1 MRSLPVAIAV
11 LFVASACITI
21 TPVAQV
27 TSPPSSAPP
36 TYVAAAPTRPPSPS
50 PSTAHDTASPSQTA
64 APGQSPVP
72 SQTLAPS
79 RTAQPTQ
86 AAATIDP
93 NDPACSDDAFNL
105 EGFHW
110 NTTYRWFFNS
120 STTPAGLDPDA
131 TLAQIQQAF
140 TNITTEHNDCG
151 RPDTIVAKALYM
163 DDTKRTPC
171 TDTPDGVNTVA
182 FGTIPADL
190 SSDVIAYTCPYYG
203 GPDSDIAYEADIVI
217 NDQIPWALSADDCFL
232 QILLQPTIT
241 HEAGH
246 VFGLDHVSERQHSE
260 LTMSTTIN
268 GECDD
273 DESTLGLGDMLG
285 LESLYKAKS

>member
-1 MRSLPVAIAV
+1 MLRSLPAAIAV
-11 LFVASACITI
+11 LFVASACISI

-27 TSPPSSAPP
+27 ASPPTVAPP
-36 TYVAAAPTRPPSPS
+36 TFVAAVPTHGPSPS
-50 PSTAHDTASPSQTA
+50 PLTPGSSAQATSAPSQSPTPSQTA
-64 APGQSPVP
+64 SP
-72 SQTLAPS
+72 T
-79 RTAQPTQ
+79 RTAQPTE
-86 AAATIDP
+86 AAATVDP
-93 NDPACSDDAFNL
+93 NDPACSDAAFNL

-110 NTTYRWFFNS
+110 NTTYRWFYNS
-120 STTPAGLDPDA
+120 STTPAGLDSDA
-131 TLAQIQQAF
+131 TLAAIQRAF

-163 DDTKRTPC
+163 DDITRTPC
-171 TDTPDGVNTVA
+171 TDTPDGVNVVA

-190 SSDVIAYTCPYYG
+190 SSDVIAYTCPYVDNG
-203 GPDSDIAYEADIVI
+203 HSEFAYEADIVI
-217 NDQIPWALSADDCFL
+217 NDQIPWALSANDCFL
-232 QILLQPTIT
+232 QILLEPTIT

-285 LESLYKAKS
+285 LESLYGPNS